1 METLIKKQ
9 ISNYVTQHDLI
20 LEAQFGFLEEPTSA
34 AATEVVGNAWTALEN
49 KEDVALLLSNL
60 SNAFDFVSFSDI
72 LQNLKFSGLAHTAV
86 FNLLSVLLN

>member
-1 METLIKKQ
+1 MLHNMIWSWKL
-9 ISNYVTQHDLI
+9 NLV
-20 LEAQFGFLEEPTSA
+20 LEEPTSA
-34 AATEVVGNAWTALEN
+34 AAMEVVGNAWTALEN

-72 LQNLKFSGLAHTAV
+72 LQKLKFSGLAHTVV